1 MFRKFLVALLLLP
14 FASIA
19 VADEDGPNPGDDNP
33 GSTTFVQDFYFAGHL
48 SGEASCF
55 DTSEFC
61 SDYYID
67 LEVEPNAKGKGK
79 HTASASATAF
89 AQVAC
94 TAAVQAQSAFG
105 LFFEGGGE
113 LSLTRHG
120 NHGAM
125 HHIEFGGGLAS
136 GAMTLASADAAAS
149 AWAHADAWAFA
160 DAAAWE
166 DVCTTL
172 EILDVEILEFC
183 AYAEAVASG
192 AGLAI
197 AEAGSFAS
205 GGALAESGTA
215 GQVMSQTVV
224 YGANI
229 EEFYSAFATQ
239 AGSFA
244 AADASA
250 YAQAWATAYSE
261 AFASAYAEACNSV
274 EIFDDAFVEICS
286 DGEAD
291 ADAYA
296 SAYAEAYAEAQASAL
311 AEVYVEAYMPAY
323 YKNENGINDTIDFGP
338 SAEAYAEAIM
348 LLNCDVP
355 EDPDEE

>member
-1 MFRKFLVALLLLP
+1 MFRKFLITSLLLP

-19 VADEDGPNPGDDNP
+19 MAGEDGPNPGEDNP
-33 GSTTFVQDFYFAGHL
+33 GSTTFVQDFYFAGYA
-48 SGEASCF
+48 SGDASCF
-55 DTSEFC
+55 DASEFC
-61 SDYYID
+61 SDYYFD
-67 LEVEPNAKGKGK
+67 LEVNANAKGKGK
-79 HTASASATAF
+79 HNVSASATAF

-94 TAAVQAQSAFG
+94 AAATEAQSAFD

-136 GAMTLASADAAAS
+136 GAWTLASADAAAS

-160 DAAAWE
+160 DADSWE
-166 DVCTTL
+166 EVCSVVD
-172 EILDVEILEFC
+172 ILDVEILEFC

-192 AGLAI
+192 SGYAH

-205 GGALAESGTA
+205 GQALAESGTV
-215 GQVMSQTVV
+215 GQVLSQTVV

-239 AGSFA
+239 ASSFA
-244 AADASA
+244 TADASA
-250 YAQAWATAYSE
+250 YAEAWAEVYAE
-261 AFASAYAEACNSV
+261 AFASAYAQACNSLD
-274 EIFDDAFVEICS
+274 IFDDAFLEICS

-296 SAYAEAYAEAQASAL
+296 SAYAQAYAESQASAM
-311 AEVYVEAYMPAY
+311 AGVSVEAYLPAY
-323 YKNENGINDTIDFGP
+323 YKNENGIYDTIDFGP
-338 SAEAYAEAIM
+338 NAEAYAEAVM
-348 LLNCDVP
+348 LVSCDVP
-355 EDPDEE
+355 QAPDE